1 MVRVLLRQLL
11 VAMVAITVSTPLWAQ
26 MDTLKIPRLLSFQ
39 GVLIQPDGT
48 VYSDG
53 TYLISVKL
61 FTAIK
66 GGDMVY
72 SDEIS
77 TQVVGGVFNLII
89 GEGVPL
95 DDVDF
100 TKQLWFEIGLPGT
113 SQVAFEPRTKLTTAP
128 YAAISQIAA
137 TAGALA
143 PGAKGAVLSVN
154 GAQGDLSVTGTGGLV
169 ITRNGPDIN
178 IDASGVVGNLT
189 ITTID
194 SVIKVL
200 SPNGPIIK
208 LGVNDSSIA
217 TRHLRPTGILEGV
230 YGDSTMSP
238 RISVG
243 KDGRITSVQMVPT
256 KSTPIGTAG
265 GDLKGTY
272 PNPEINP
279 TQGTGNR
286 VVEAIGKSNST
297 AVNTPGNVVVLDPQG
312 RLPATADNR
321 LLYTANGKITETP
334 PLSDRQFLMGRTGQA
349 PAVTTLQ
356 AGAGVKLTQEGSVLR
371 VELDSATNYQA
382 QIVSGVHINN
392 TGVTE
397 YKVTIDATK
406 ATPVALTRMA
416 SGARILVTM
425 ESTTGASAYAITG
438 RSEIGFTVDFTGGIP
453 PGSAFSWMILN
464 L

>member
-1 MVRVLLRQLL
+1 
-11 VAMVAITVSTPLWAQ
+11 

-39 GVLIQPDGT
+39 GVLVQPDGT
-48 VYSDG
+48 IYSDG

-61 FTAIK
+61 FTAAK

-89 GEGVPL
+89 GEGISL
-95 DDVDF
+95 DEVDF
-100 TKQLWFEIGLPGT
+100 TKQLWFELGLPGT
-113 SQVAFEPRTKLTTAP
+113 SQVAFEPRTKLTSAP
-128 YAAISQIAA
+128 YAAIAQTSAM
-137 TAGALA
+137 AGALA
-143 PGAKGAVLSVN
+143 PGAKGAVLSIN

-189 ITTID
+189 VTTID

-208 LGVNDSSIA
+208 LGINDTSIA
-217 TRHLRPTGILEGV
+217 TRHLRPTGIVEGV

-238 RISVG
+238 RLTVG
-243 KDGRITSVQMVPT
+243 KDGRIKSVQMVPT
-256 KSTPIGTAG
+256 KSAPIGAAG
-265 GDLKGTY
+265 GDLKGSY
-272 PNPEINP
+272 PNPELNP

-286 VVEAIGKSNST
+286 VVEAIGKSISPLI
-297 AVNTPGNVVVLDPQG
+297 NTPGNVVVLDSNR
-312 RLPATADNR
+312 RLPAAADNR
-321 LLYTANGKITETP
+321 MLFTANGKITETP
-334 PLSDRQFLMGRTGQA
+334 ALTDRQILMGRTGQA
-349 PAVTTLQ
+349 PAVTTLE
-356 AGAGVKLTQEGSVLR
+356 AGKGVKFVQEGNVLR
-371 VELDSATNYQA
+371 VELDSASNTQA
-382 QIVSGVHINN
+382 QIVSGIHINN
-392 TGVTE
+392 TGATQ
-397 YKVTIDATK
+397 YTVTIDATK
-406 ATPVALTRMA
+406 ATPVALTRMGNA
-416 SGARILVTM
+416 ARILVTM

-438 RSEIGFTVDFTGGIP
+438 RTQTGFTVDFTGGIP